1 MTALT
6 KAEMADHLS
15 ELTSLNRREAKQMVE
30 LFFDE
35 ISQALISGE
44 QVKLSGF
51 GNFSCV
57 INVNVQVVTR
67 KRVKKFRFLHAV

>member
-35 ISQALISGE
+35 IEPSTDLWRTS
-44 QVKLSGF
+44 
-51 GNFSCV
+51 
-57 INVNVQVVTR
+57 
-67 KRVKKFRFLHAV
+67 

>member
-30 LFFDE
+30 FVSL
-35 ISQALISGE
+35 
-44 QVKLSGF
+44 
-51 GNFSCV
+51 
-57 INVNVQVVTR
+57 TR
-67 KRVKKFRFLHAV
+67 LAKH

>member
-30 LFFDE
+30 LF
-35 ISQALISGE
+35 LM
-44 QVKLSGF
+44 KLA
-51 GNFSCV
+51 
-57 INVNVQVVTR
+57 
-67 KRVKKFRFLHAV
+67 KH

>member
-6 KAEMADHLS
+6 KADMADHLS

-35 ISQALISGE
+35 ISQALLQGSRLSFLVLVIS
-44 QVKLSGF
+44 S
-51 GNFSCV
+51 
-57 INVNVQVVTR
+57 
-67 KRVKKFRFLHAV
+67 

>member
-6 KAEMADHLS
+6 KADMADHLS

-35 ISQALISGE
+35 ISQALIAGE

-51 GNFSCV
+51 GNFELRDKRERQDV
-57 INVNVQVVTR
+57 IQ
-67 KRVKKFRFLHAV
+67 KLAKKFRFLHAV

>member
-30 LFFDE
+30 LFLRRDQPGANLGRT
-35 ISQALISGE
+35 SQAIW
-44 QVKLSGF
+44 
-51 GNFSCV
+51 
-57 INVNVQVVTR
+57 
-67 KRVKKFRFLHAV
+67 FRQLRAARQAPAPGPQSENG